1 MKINPKYPIAILS
14 ASVIAIFGI
23 KAEEG
28 YRAKPYHD
36 IGKDL
41 MFFDRSLSPDELTS
55 ASIEVVKKV
64 KPEVL
69 Q

>member
-1 MKINPKYPIAILS
+1 MKINPKYPITILS

-36 IGKDL
+36 IGKVATVGQL
-41 MFFDRSLSPDELTS
+41 RDRKS
-55 ASIEVVKKV
+55 VV
-64 KPEVL
+64 
-69 Q
+69 